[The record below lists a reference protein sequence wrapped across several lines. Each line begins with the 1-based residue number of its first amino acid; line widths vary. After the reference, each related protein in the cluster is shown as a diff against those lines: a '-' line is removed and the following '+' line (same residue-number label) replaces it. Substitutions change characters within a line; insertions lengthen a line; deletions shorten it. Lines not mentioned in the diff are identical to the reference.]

1 MDKKMNDCNWEVIE
15 EFSSPKEYERF
26 VAWITGQVKAGM
38 VEQTPVQ
45 ENYAGPGFEEK
56 WFKCIVSSETWRL
69 ISPQDPFH
77 GYWGPV

>member
-1 MDKKMNDCNWEVIE
+1 MNECNWEVIE
-15 EFSSPKEYERF
+15 RFSSLNEYERF
-26 VAWITGQVKAGM
+26 VAWIALQVKAGM

-45 ENYAGPGFEEK
+45 ESYAGPGFEEK

-69 ISPQDPFH
+69 VSPQDPFH

>member
-1 MDKKMNDCNWEVIE
+1 MNDCNWEVIE

-56 WFKCIVSSETWRL
+56 GFKCIVSSEAWRL